1 VAKDNGIYAQHG
13 LDVDQRGGGA
23 TTMMASLLAG
33 ELTLAV
39 TGGPETLNAEANGA
53 GLVITGNIAPVAA
66 LKFEVGPSVKSDRDL
81 AGKKLGVTRLGST
94 THSNTRALLA
104 HIGLNPDKGV
114 TYVQL
119 NDSPTEA
126 AALIAGQIDG
136 ALLAPPE
143 STKVESHGFR
153 VMYDAERAHVS
164 GHRPAGGNA
173 ARLADRPSRPRPT
186 VH

>member
-1 VAKDNGIYAQHG
+1 MGGQGQWHLRPARAG
-13 LDVDQRGGGA
+13 RGPARRRRDDHDGQPAGRGADAGGHRR
-23 TTMMASLLAG
+23 AG

-143 STKVESHGFR
+143 STKVESQAFG
-153 VMYDAERAHVS
+153 
-164 GHRPAGGNA
+164 
-173 ARLADRPSRPRPT
+173 
-186 VH
+186 